1 MESRG
6 DAPWVSRKK
15 LGTMGT
21 HPLGATHGPFPWQLP
36 HGMVPMAASTM
47 GFPEEI
53 GHHGNSPP
61 LGLPMGHSHGNCPM
75 GWFPWQLAPWGWFP
89 WLSNFFRETH
99 GHFFMG
105 FPWDISVRG
114 SKEDYHRSQRPHV
127 GLYESDQNLIIMTIQ
142 VYSSC
147 YLLLCLLFCYL
158 VISFYG

>member
-75 GWFPWQLAPWGWFP
+75 GWFPWQLAPWVSRKKLGTMGTHPP
-89 WLSNFFRETH
+89 WGYPWAIPMATA
-99 GHFFMG
+99 
-105 FPWDISVRG
+105 PWDGSHGCPISSG
-114 SKEDYHRSQRPHV
+114 KPMGIFLWASL
-127 GLYESDQNLIIMTIQ
+127 GTFL
-142 VYSSC
+142 
-147 YLLLCLLFCYL
+147 
-158 VISFYG
+158 